1 MVGAQET
8 QQEFLNIFESVIIEG
23 NISKSVQRFQLA
35 VQEAKVKL
43 DLAISPGLWLLP
55 SNLIINTESVMGYD
69 NFLKTAGN
77 SMKFGYKFKR

>member
-1 MVGAQET
+1 M
-8 QQEFLNIFESVIIEG
+8 IEG

-35 VQEAKVKL
+35 VQEAKMKL

-55 SNLIINTESVMGYD
+55 SNLIINTQSVTGYD

-77 SMKFGYKFKR
+77 SMKFGSEFKR